1 MISVCNNK
9 HTFLREIYIETD
21 KNKVITYISEN
32 AYNILGFKPM
42 ELLNKSLANYLSPIP
57 NNIVFTTNFE
67 GTFASKSGNK
77 IDIDINTAPIIIEN
91 GQLVGLRFSLIA
103 IAKYKNIINNKK
115 NLLNIFE
122 CSKDF
127 IYRLELIPEIK
138 FTYISPSVE
147 DVLGYS
153 VKEHL
158 LNPFVPL
165 EIVHPDDK
173 DLIFNKMNG
182 KIDFESSKPVRYKH
196 KNGDYIWIED
206 NTTPIYDNDGQLI
219 AFQGIAR
226 NITQRKKLEEK
237 LKKLSFY
244 DGLTSLHNKL
254 YLEKQIHI
262 LNTKQDTSIGVL
274 FCDLDNLKITNDT
287 LGHELGDKLIVYI
300 SDILKDTFKERS
312 IISRYGGDEFIIII
326 KNTTLEEVQN
336 FHSMLCNSIE
346 KRNRDNKTLRLSV
359 SIGYSFSETSLGVV
373 KEVINLADKNMYKN
387 KKKKKDCIL

>member
-57 NNIVFTTNFE
+57 NNIVFTTNYE
-67 GTFASKSGNK
+67 GTFTSKSGNK

-91 GQLVGLRFSLIA
+91 GKLVGLRFSLIA

-127 IYRLELIPEIK
+127 IYRFELIPEIK
-138 FTYISPSVE
+138 FTYISPSVQ

-153 VKEHL
+153 VKDYI
-158 LNPFVPL
+158 LNPFISL

-173 DLIFNKMNG
+173 DFILDKMNG
-182 KIDFESSKPVRYKH
+182 KIDFESSKPIRYKH

-206 NTTPIYDNDGQLI
+206 NTTPIYDNYGQLI

-226 NITQRKKLEEK
+226 NITKRKKLEEK

-244 DGLTSLHNKL
+244 DGLTNLHNKL

-262 LNTKQDTSIGVL
+262 LNTKHDTSIGVI

-300 SDILKDTFKERS
+300 SNILKDTFKERS

-326 KNTTLEEVQN
+326 QDTTLEEVQN
-336 FHSMLCNSIE
+336 FYSRLYKSIE
-346 KRNRDNKTLRLSV
+346 KQNKDNKTLHLSV
-359 SIGYSFSETSLGVV
+359 SIGYSFSETSIGVI
-373 KEVINLADKNMYKN
+373 KQVINLADKDMYKN
-387 KKKKKDCIL
+387 KQKRKTYPV